1 MAAANVDGVVASL
14 SDAVSASYA
23 PTAVEKLTEWHSS
36 HHLLG
41 NKQHSAE
48 VTKNMKCLVLGSSG
62 QIGAA
67 LATYLKA
74 QGHQVRHFDIARTA
88 VEDLRV
94 AGRIDNYMQE
104 ADFVFFLAFDVGGS
118 TYLKQYQH
126 TFQFIDNNTR
136 LMQVTFDALRKY
148 NKPFI
153 FASSQMSNMSFS
165 SYGVLKALGEYY
177 AKTLGGLVVKFWN
190 VYGVEHDPAKTH
202 VITDFVKMALE
213 KKEIRMRTDGEE
225 ERQFL
230 FARDCSE
237 CLLTLAKQYKN
248 VPRDKELHIT
258 TFKWLKIIEI
268 ANTIAKLV
276 GDVSVIPG
284 TDKDVVQKGQRNE
297 PDPYILSLWKPS
309 TNIEEG
315 IKNIITHYTPDV
327 KI

>member
-1 MAAANVDGVVASL
+1 
-14 SDAVSASYA
+14 
-23 PTAVEKLTEWHSS
+23 
-36 HHLLG
+36 
-41 NKQHSAE
+41 
-48 VTKNMKCLVLGSSG
+48 MKCLVLGSSG

-67 LATYLKA
+67 LATYLKS
-74 QGHQVRHFDIARTA
+74 QGHQARHFDIARTA

-136 LMQVTFDALRKY
+136 LMQVTFDALRRY

-165 SYGVLKALGEYY
+165 SYGVLKSLGEFY

-190 VYGVEHDPAKTH
+190 VYGLEHDPAKTH
-202 VITDFVKMALE
+202 VITDFVKMALD

-230 FARDCSE
+230 YARDCSE
-237 CLLTLAKQYKN
+237 ALLTLAESYKN
-248 VPRDKELHIT
+248 VPRDQELHIT
-258 TFKWLKIIEI
+258 TFKWLKIIDI
-268 ANTIAKLV
+268 ANIIATIV
-276 GDVSVIPG
+276 GNVTIVPG
-284 TDKDVVQKGQRNE
+284 TDKDTVQQGKRNE
-297 PDPYILSLWKPS
+297 PDPYILSLWRPR
-309 TNIEEG
+309 TEITEG
-315 IKNIITHYTPDV
+315 ITEIVNHY
-327 KI
+327 KS